1 MSITYNQ
8 GRKHPD
14 DVKVCINNHAI
25 TFRELAEIAVQL
37 IKNEDNIYPKPRY
50 RGGDMLIDFMNE
62 CMRKNLNIKFE
73 ISIILNFRDI
83 GNSNLK

>member
-62 CMRKNLNIKFE
+62 CMRKREVTEGTLMRYKLNE
-73 ISIILNFRDI
+73 
-83 GNSNLK
+83 